1 MHDKKSLDTSERVR
15 WFETGNMTTP
25 DPEKAAKIMAFTDLS
40 SDHLKEQSGGSKAGR
55 KTEKGAVY
63 HFSLSWHGD
72 EKPDAKHQQ
81 EYALETLKRLNLQD
95 HQYVLVAHNDTDHDH
110 VHIVCNLTH
119 PETGKR
125 AELKYRK
132 RKMQALA
139 LEYEKEHGIY
149 CENRFKNECEREKA
163 RLTKQVM
170 RAYEL
175 SDNGKSFKAALEAEG
190 LILAAGRNNSRIVF
204 IDKTGK
210 IQSVSR
216 FLRTDD
222 KSPTQALKLVLL
234 IWISAACRRLIERPR
249 KSGHNMSNPIKPPK
263 RLSRILK
270 KRQRGRSRSL
280 RKSSRPHPKPQAPR
294 TRNAGKRKI

>member
-1 MHDKKSLDTSERVR
+1 M
-15 WFETGNMTTP
+15 
-25 DPEKAAKIMAFTDLS
+25 
-40 SDHLKEQSGGSKAGR
+40 
-55 KTEKGAVY
+55 
-63 HFSLSWHGD
+63 
-72 EKPDAKHQQ
+72 
-81 EYALETLKRLNLQD
+81 
-95 HQYVLVAHNDTDHDH
+95 VAHNDTDHDH

-190 LILAAGRNNSRIVF
+190 LILAAGRTIAELFLSTKRARFKVF
-204 IDKTGK
+204 P
-210 IQSVSR
+210 V
-216 FLRTDD
+216 F
-222 KSPTQALKLVLL
+222 
-234 IWISAACRRLIERPR
+234 
-249 KSGHNMSNPIKPPK
+249 
-263 RLSRILK
+263 
-270 KRQRGRSRSL
+270 
-280 RKSSRPHPKPQAPR
+280 
-294 TRNAGKRKI
+294 